1 MSPGLYDGFE
11 GHRSAT
17 EELRAEAVKSWLV
30 VLDTNVLISLYNYQG
45 QALAEFTDIFKAV
58 GDRLFVPHQVLDEF
72 WRNRR
77 RALSENQGSHR
88 ERETVEKSLADAE
101 TAFRKWHQ
109 RVVDRSATPHPAAVR
124 ELAEARKTLLSFMDA
139 RNAEAH
145 ATTPDSPTH
154 DDHVLSRLE
163 PLLEGRV
170 GPPPTTG
177 EREALIK
184 KGQARITARTP
195 PGYMDADKSPERAV
209 GDFIVW
215 HQTMAEAEQR
225 KMSILMVTND
235 QKEDRWA
242 DRGTASMRARP
253 ELASELLTTTGQRLL
268 MMRSRDLI
276 ELGSLLGVQVSSSTL
291 TEVALADDEA
301 TGWTA
306 ELAFAYLEYL
316 YGWPEHYRV
325 FCEAVANDGHIGRA
339 RMAEILGR
347 NPEQGMKG
355 AGKPFGTATRRVT
368 EYFELD
374 AEPVLPL
381 AAAYE
386 VGGWMSEFV
395 MPDELLPVFVDAAAT
410 FAATE

>member
-11 GHRSAT
+11 GYRSAT
-17 EELRAEAVKSWLV
+17 EGLRAEAVKTWLV

-109 RVVDRSATPHPAAVR
+109 RVVDRSATPHPDAIR
-124 ELAEARKTLLSFMDA
+124 ELTQASKTLLSFMDA
-139 RNAEAH
+139 RNAETQ
-145 ATTPDSPTH
+145 ATTPDSPTQ

-170 GPPPTTG
+170 GPPPTTS

-184 KGQARITARTP
+184 QGKARITARIP

-235 QKEDRWA
+235 QKEDWWA

-253 ELASELLTTTGQRLL
+253 ELVAELLATTGQRLL

-291 TEVALADDEA
+291 TEAALAGDEA

-306 ELAFAYLEYL
+306 ELAFGYLEYL
-316 YGWPEHYRV
+316 YGWPEHYQV
-325 FCEAVANDGHIGRA
+325 FCEAVANDGHISRT
-339 RMAEILGR
+339 RMAEILGK
-347 NPEQGMKG
+347 NPDQGMTG
-355 AGKPFGTATRRVT
+355 TGKPFRTAVRRVT

-374 AEPVLPL
+374 AEPMLPL
-381 AAAYE
+381 AAAFE

-395 MPDELLPVFVDAAAT
+395 MPDDLVPVFVDAAAK

>member
-1 MSPGLYDGFE
+1 MSPGLYDGFD
-11 GHRSAT
+11 GYRSAT

-45 QALAEFTDIFKAV
+45 KALAEFTDIFTAV

-109 RVVDRSATPHPAAVR
+109 RVVDRSATPQPDAVR
-124 ELAEARKTLLSFMDA
+124 ELTEARKTLLSFMDA

-177 EREALIK
+177 ELEALIK
-184 KGQARITARTP
+184 KGVARIAARIP
-195 PGYMDADKSPERAV
+195 PGYMDADKGPERAV

-215 HQTMAEAEQR
+215 HQTMAEADQR

-235 QKEDRWA
+235 QKEDWWA

-253 ELASELLTTTGQRLL
+253 ELVSELLATTGQRLL

-276 ELGSLLGVQVSSSTL
+276 ELGSMLGVQVSSSTL

-316 YGWPEHYRV
+316 HGWPEHYQV
-325 FCEAVANDGHIGRA
+325 FCEAVANNGHIGRA

-355 AGKPFGTATRRVT
+355 AGRPFGTAARRVT

-381 AAAYE
+381 AAAFE
-386 VGGWMSEFV
+386 VGGWMAEFV
-395 MPDELLPVFVDAAAT
+395 MPEELVPIFVDATAK